1 MQTDPEQH
9 SIGRKA
15 DPPREWFRGRIAYY
29 TGLGAEESEASR
41 LAGEDW
47 SAILDAM
54 DPAPTAREMGRRGG
68 RAKFARMT
76 AAERSELGKKG
87 AAARWGKP

>member
-1 MQTDPEQH
+1 MPDAPESWRRH
-9 SIGRKA
+9 PPADWRAGRV
-15 DPPREWFRGRIAYY
+15 AYY
-29 TGLGAEESEASR
+29 MALGAEESEASR
-41 LAGEDW
+41 LASEDW